1 MMNRTNKTEII
12 TKDDIRNTEATL
24 SDLLNVSPDVCGDDE
39 TTVLDLP
46 VRSEKRI
53 AGIGIRYIKELL
65 SIKLGRLLAIGGMGL
80 GSLNDIAGAIAKR
93 ISEAPGDDGDGSKDI
108 PDAPF
113 TSNAQAECNELG
125 SPVYIEE
132 LGLSV
137 RSYNCLKRSGITV
150 VSDLEKLSRDE
161 LLSIKNLG
169 ASSADEI
176 LNVLKD
182 LEPREKREKR
192 LKAEMK
198 EPIT

>member
-53 AGIGIRYIKELL
+53 AGIGIRYVKELL

-125 SPVYIEE
+125 RPVYIEE

-161 LLSIKNLG
+161 LLSIKT
-169 ASSADEI
+169 SAR
-176 LNVLKD
+176 VLRMRS
-182 LEPREKREKR
+182 L
-192 LKAEMK
+192 MF
-198 EPIT
+198 